1 MRLRSPRLR
10 VLLPVVVV
18 LLVATPLPAQS
29 VRTRGYGE
37 PDLDAVLREAIAG
50 RALLV
55 TRDTVISARDTVR
68 GDVLVLSSRFIVDG
82 TLQGNLTGV
91 DANMYVR
98 PNANITGRVNNVA
111 GGYYPSE
118 LARVHAVEDRPLA
131 PYRVLKDGETY
142 VIEGTV
148 QRPKLSLIGG
158 FQVPEYNRVDG
169 LRVELGPRIL
179 LPPFAGLEPSVS
191 GSIGYATE
199 REEVLGRA
207 ELRLRRARSTL
218 AFGWEDDITRTNDEW
233 VRSQLNNSL
242 STFYNG
248 KDYRNYYQ
256 ADRVWVEFRRILER
270 GPRESQYWIRA
281 QNESAHPLAAGD
293 PFIIFKPDSIRSN
306 PLIPSAR
313 VASAFLGLQS
323 KWAGATS
330 IWNLSGQVEVAG
342 KVVGADEAY
351 NAYAVSGLYAFRA
364 LANHTLEI
372 ETTFRGP
379 LPGTETLP
387 QQRWN
392 IVGGSGTLYTFD
404 VAQFRG
410 DRLAFIETEYTIPF
424 AQQFTLPVL
433 GAPRI
438 KLMHNIGMAWTH
450 DDKRSFEQNV
460 GVRLQ
465 VALAYVR
472 YVMDP
477 RTGDGKFSANVSLPS
492 KGYPWEKANR
502 PTTPQV
508 KPK

>member
-1 MRLRSPRLR
+1 MRFRSLTFHA
-10 VLLPVVVV
+10 LLPALVA
-18 LLVATPLPAQS
+18 LLVAAPLHGQT

-37 PDLDAVLREAIAG
+37 PDLDTVLRDAIAK
-50 RALLV
+50 RVLLI

-68 GDVLVLSSRFIVDG
+68 GDVLVLSARFIVDG
-82 TLQGNLTGV
+82 ALDGNLTGV
-91 DANMYVR
+91 EANMYIR
-98 PNANITGRVNNVA
+98 PNANITGRVTNVA

-131 PYRVLKDGETY
+131 PYTVLKDGETW
-142 VIEGTV
+142 VIQGTV
-148 QRPKLSLIGG
+148 KRPKLSMLGG
-158 FQVPEYNRVDG
+158 VQLPEYNRVDG
-169 LRVELGPRIL
+169 LRVEVGPRIL
-179 LPPFAGLEPSVS
+179 LPPFAGVEPSVS

-199 REEVLGRA
+199 RKEVLGRA

-218 AFGWEDDITRTNDEW
+218 AFGWEDDITRTNDAW

-242 STFYNG
+242 STIFNG

-256 ADRVWVEFRRILER
+256 ADRAWVEFRRILER
-270 GPRESQYWIRA
+270 GQRESQYWIRG
-281 QNESAHPLAAGD
+281 QNELANPLAAGD
-293 PFIIFKPDSIRSN
+293 PFILFKPDSIRSN
-306 PLIPSAR
+306 PIIPSSR
-313 VASAFLGLQS
+313 VTSAFLGLQT

-330 IWNLSGQVEVAG
+330 IWNLSGEVEVAG
-342 KVVGADEAY
+342 KVMGADEAY

-364 LANHTLEI
+364 IANHTLEI

-392 IVGGSGTLYTFD
+392 IVGGSGTLYTYD

-410 DRLAFIETEYTIPF
+410 DRLVFVETEYTIPF

-438 KLMHNIGMAWTH
+438 KLMHNVGMAWTH

-465 VALAYVR
+465 VALAYAR
-472 YVMDP
+472 YVVDP
-477 RTGDGKFSANVSLPS
+477 RTGEGKFSANVSLPS

-502 PTTPQV
+502 PTTRQV